1 MAEAHTAER
10 PEASE
15 KRELPLSERTALRIE
30 EAAAL
35 VGLSERAF
43 RDHILSDPAC
53 PRFFAGK
60 SVRLPRRLF
69 EAYIEARSCRD
80 SGIE

>member
-1 MAEAHTAER
+1 MT
-10 PEASE
+10 E
-15 KRELPLSERTALRIE
+15 KLDLPLDERTALRID

-35 VGLSERAF
+35 VGLSERGF

-53 PRFFAGK
+53 PRFYAGR

-69 EAYIEARSCRD
+69 EAYIESLSGMD
-80 SGIE
+80 SGVE